1 MKVRARKGELLEVTS
16 PLGVSAR
23 ISLCALQ
30 IRSSEEL
37 WKLLVLVG
45 GAVPGGLFPWRAH
58 RVAYGKVEGRGRR
71 AMGEVLWL
79 PEPQFLHCEREGEPL
94 SLTMCFQAPGQGLA
108 HGRCPA
114 EVSPLPQTDI

>member
-1 MKVRARKGELLEVTS
+1 MVKVRARKGELLEVTS

-45 GAVPGGLFPWRAH
+45 GGEGVRGGLFQWRAH
-58 RVAYGKVEGRGRR
+58 RVVYGKVEGRGRR
-71 AMGEVLWL
+71 AMGELL
-79 PEPQFLHCEREGEPL
+79 QL
-94 SLTMCFQAPGQGLA
+94 SPSLSFFIAK
-108 HGRCPA
+108 GRGNLS
-114 EVSPLPQTDI
+114 V